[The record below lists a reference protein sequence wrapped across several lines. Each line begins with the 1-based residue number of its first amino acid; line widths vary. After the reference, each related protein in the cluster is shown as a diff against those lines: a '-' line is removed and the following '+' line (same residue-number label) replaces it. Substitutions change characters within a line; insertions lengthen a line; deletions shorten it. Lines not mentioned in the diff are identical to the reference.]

1 MVLIPEMGVRAQFV
15 LQSYLEVGET
25 NVSEGIY
32 LKNGYRGQYHY
43 DRFLLE
49 AGLLAELNRSNTV
62 RISGVELAVS
72 RDIKLKQFPTTIKA
86 FYLMNIVSE
95 YFYESNAGLTLDL
108 KGWNHLGLSVGNNL
122 KTFTYTSL
130 AMDEFQ
136 LSATNRRFTEYFNL
150 IYDLTAYLKPIG
162 NEWNLGISLT
172 NIDQYVLNQSTNPM
186 FILGSNFSIKP
197 GLTMNVDIGYKRAG
211 IMNISAHHFGY
222 FVRTGISWSP

>member
-1 MVLIPEMGVRAQFV
+1 
-15 LQSYLEVGET
+15 
-25 NVSEGIY
+25 
-32 LKNGYRGQYHY
+32 
-43 DRFLLE
+43 LE

-72 RDIKLKQFPTTIKA
+72 RDIKLKQFPATIKA